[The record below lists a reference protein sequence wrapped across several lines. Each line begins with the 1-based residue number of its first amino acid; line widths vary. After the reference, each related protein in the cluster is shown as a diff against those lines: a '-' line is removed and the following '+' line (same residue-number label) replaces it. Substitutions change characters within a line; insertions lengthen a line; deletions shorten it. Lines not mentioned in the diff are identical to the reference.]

1 MAANTG
7 EPQPERTGAD
17 LKTHPLVERL
27 LQGGG
32 EPRALVTLVGYVGP
46 SKKEA
51 HVRLYSGLDFHS
63 YYEIPRE
70 QVVLAEP
77 VDDGDENSP
86 TQLMLEAEA
95 TVELVQTQTQ
105 TRTGPAS
112 YLVGAIAGAY
122 LGEAAFYHPSPIV
135 QPHTIWHC
143 AITGATCICTLPI
156 ICYGNPGGVG
166 GIEAVQAAVPGY
178 LTNVRLTCAV
188 PPPPHTNAL
197 WACHP
202 VTAPPDA
209 VAAAANP
216 NQTVFC
222 GTQRCGPPGTLHCRW
237 DVAPEAAA
245 YPPNTHFCQTRH
257 YACTA
262 PLGGCYYTGPP
273 RC

>member
-51 HVRLYSGLDFHS
+51 HVRLYSGLDFQS

-86 TQLMLEAEA
+86 TQLLLEAEA
-95 TVELVQTQTQ
+95 TVELVQTQ

-156 ICYGNPGGVG
+156 LCYGNPGGVVG
-166 GIEAVQAAVPGY
+166 EEAALAAARIPG
-178 LTNVRLTCAV
+178 TNAWWRCPPVLG
-188 PPPPHTNAL
+188 PPPDVA
-197 WACHP
+197 
-202 VTAPPDA
+202 
-209 VAAAANP
+209 AAAANP

-237 DVAPEAAA
+237 DVMPEAAA